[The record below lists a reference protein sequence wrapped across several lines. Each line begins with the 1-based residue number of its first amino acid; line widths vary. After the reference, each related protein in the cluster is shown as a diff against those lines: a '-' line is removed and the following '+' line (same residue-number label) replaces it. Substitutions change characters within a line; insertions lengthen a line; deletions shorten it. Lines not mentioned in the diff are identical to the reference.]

1 MELIHVRIN
10 DEARASQIEFEDK
23 NIISRFDK
31 AEFVLGKK
39 ASLDDNDFYIELK
52 VNAFKHYDIKKEDL
66 IFIAESEYGGVVKK
80 IDHSTDDIVKVS
92 GPNWRYLLHN

>member
-52 VNAFKHYDIKKEDL
+52 INAFKHYDIKKEDL

-80 IDHSTDDIVKVS
+80 ID
-92 GPNWRYLLHN
+92 